1 MASCGHPT
9 HAGARRG
16 VPAHCAGT
24 PPPTTLSPAEI
35 EMQKLLSVA
44 HCNHGV
50 ASGGFT
56 GAAKAVASS
65 LLAALRSHR
74 IVSTAKASLGLRLF
88 R

>member
-44 HCNHGV
+44 HGNHGV
-50 ASGGFT
+50 ALGGFT
-56 GAAKAVASS
+56 D
-65 LLAALRSHR
+65 
-74 IVSTAKASLGLRLF
+74 TAKQLHTAFWQHLGVTGS
-88 R
+88 

>member
-35 EMQKLLSVA
+35 EMQKLLSVRFS
-44 HCNHGV
+44 NSEVRLVYG
-50 ASGGFT
+50 SF
-56 GAAKAVASS
+56 GAARCP
-65 LLAALRSHR
+65 LREP
-74 IVSTAKASLGLRLF
+74 L
-88 R
+88 